1 MKVTSIVGSTALL
14 SVMFLFAA
22 DNGPAANV
30 AVPSEKCNAAG
41 FYGVAGW

>member
-22 DNGPAANV
+22 DNEPAANRS
-30 AVPSEKCNAAG
+30 PC
-41 FYGVAGW
+41 